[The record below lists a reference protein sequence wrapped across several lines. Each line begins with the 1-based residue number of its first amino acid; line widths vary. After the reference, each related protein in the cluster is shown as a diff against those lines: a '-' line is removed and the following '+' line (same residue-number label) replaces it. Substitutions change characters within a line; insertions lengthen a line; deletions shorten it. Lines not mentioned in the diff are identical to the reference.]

1 MHYSNSRFLFI
12 TVDVQF
18 TLLAGG
24 VTLVSTA
31 IRRRPN
37 AFNFLH
43 QCEMLLGVGASG
55 ESAIAGL
62 TVPLPALYFF
72 DQQTQHVWNLP

>member
-1 MHYSNSRFLFI
+1 M
-12 TVDVQF
+12 
-18 TLLAGG
+18 LLAGG

-62 TVPLPALYFF
+62 TVPLPALYFSINKHNTCGTCHE
-72 DQQTQHVWNLP
+72 QRK